1 MIRFD
6 YVKRFEKGPALKLAA
21 EIPSGEIVSVLGPS
35 GSGKTTLALMLAG
48 LTAPDAGFAEVN
60 GEVFDDTARGVRLS
74 PQERRIG
81 FVFQSHRLFP
91 AMTVR
96 RNILF
101 AQQAAGRRPTL
112 AFDRLVEML
121 HISHLLERMP
131 ATLSGGEAQRVS
143 LARALVA
150 AENLLIM
157 DEATASLDA
166 ALRREL
172 VEHIRGL
179 HQASGLSVLYIT
191 HSIEEAVSLSQ
202 TALWIEKGAVRAC
215 APVSDIA
222 ALAARGGAVRTSC
235 GTRQRT
241 AQEENN
247 RGAHGAAQGA
257 S

>member
-1 MIRFD
+1 
-6 YVKRFEKGPALKLAA
+6 
-21 EIPSGEIVSVLGPS
+21 
-35 GSGKTTLALMLAG
+35 
-48 LTAPDAGFAEVN
+48 
-60 GEVFDDTARGVRLS
+60 
-74 PQERRIG
+74 
-81 FVFQSHRLFP
+81 
-91 AMTVR
+91 
-96 RNILF
+96 
-101 AQQAAGRRPTL
+101 
-112 AFDRLVEML
+112 
-121 HISHLLERMP
+121 MP

-191 HSIEEAVSLSQ
+191 HSIEEAKALSQ

-222 ALAARGGAVRTSC
+222 ALAARGGAGHC
-235 GTRQRT
+235 CETRQQA

-247 RGAHGAAQGA
+247 RGAKGAAQGA
-257 S
+257 V